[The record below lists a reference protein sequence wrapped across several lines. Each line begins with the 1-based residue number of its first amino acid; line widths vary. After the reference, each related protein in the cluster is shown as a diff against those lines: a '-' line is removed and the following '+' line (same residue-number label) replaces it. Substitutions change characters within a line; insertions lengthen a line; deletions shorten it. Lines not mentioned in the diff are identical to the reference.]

1 MPGSCFPL
9 WNVLNRRFFRSR
21 FRPVARVPSLPSVH
35 RFGGAIL
42 GSAIIY
48 ILPTIIML
56 AADAKGVMAL
66 SPAEKLACRGVNL
79 MGYVLAVLGG
89 AASILARMGKL

>member
-1 MPGSCFPL
+1 
-9 WNVLNRRFFRSR
+9 
-21 FRPVARVPSLPSVH
+21 
-35 RFGGAIL
+35 
-42 GSAIIY
+42 
-48 ILPTIIML
+48 ML

-89 AASILARMGKL
+89 AASILARLGKL